1 MHSKLKIKYDFNDAA
16 VLEVEYAPGKKA
28 RVTANHFRSYTGP
41 RFINNQPYTGPIYY
55 EGTNN
60 KYKLKKQDNVR
71 IVSITE
77 LNGKKAVKRI
87 DMITIGVNS
96 RI

>member
-1 MHSKLKIKYDFNDAA
+1 MHSKLKIKYDFSDSA

-28 RVTANHFRSYTGP
+28 RVTANHFRSFTGP
-41 RFINNQPYTGPIYY
+41 RFTNGEPYNGPIYY

-60 KYKLKKQDNVR
+60 RYKLKKDDTVR
-71 IVSITE
+71 IVSIVE
-77 LNGKKAVKRI
+77 LNGKKATKKVELI
-87 DMITIGVNS
+87 PIGVNS